1 MALGLG
7 ALRLTPQAFW
17 AMSLPEWRAALSRLP
32 KRTAPLARAD
42 LERMMKDY
50 PDG

>member
-1 MALGLG
+1 
-7 ALRLTPQAFW
+7 LRLAPATFW

-32 KRTAPLARAD
+32 KRTAPLARAG
-42 LERMMKDY
+42 LEQMMKEF

>member
-1 MALGLG
+1 
-7 ALRLTPQAFW
+7 
-17 AMSLPEWRAALSRLP
+17 MSLPEWRAAMSRLP

-42 LERMMKDY
+42 LERLMKEY

>member
-1 MALGLG
+1 
-7 ALRLTPQAFW
+7 LRLAPQTFW

-32 KRTAPLARAD
+32 KRAAPLARND
-42 LERMMKDY
+42 LEQMMKAF